1 VTDKSAKIPLS
12 LIFERLPGLANSDSV
27 LLWRG
32 RYILTEFMIEISD
45 DPYLIS
51 IDHGQVASIRRGPS
65 IMSSWSFAVRGGQD
79 VWRAF
84 WQPIPPPQYHDIFAL
99 AKSGAFRIEGNYRD
113 LMTNL
118 FYFKRLL
125 AAPRALQSS
134 PR

>member
-1 VTDKSAKIPLS
+1 MTDKSTQIS
-12 LIFERLPGLANSDSV
+12 LAVMVERLPDLANSDRV

-32 RYILTEFMIEISD
+32 RHILTEFMIEIGD
-45 DPYLIS
+45 DAYLIS
-51 IDHGQVASIRRGPS
+51 IDHGHVTNIRRGPPV
-65 IMSSWSFAVRGGQD
+65 MSSWSFAVRGGED
-79 VWRAF
+79 AWRAF
-84 WQPIPPPQYHDIFAL
+84 WEPIPPPQYHDIFAL

-134 PR
+134 MH